1 MGSGGGQ
8 YLVDAATFLIEQKEM
23 LFNMLVDDI
32 IKLYYG
38 AWITIE

>member
-23 LFNMLVDDI
+23 LFNILWKYNAI
-32 IKLYYG
+32 FGQRRGKK
-38 AWITIE
+38 